1 MINYQK
7 NHTFKS
13 SLVKFLLCFSFLLII
28 TKPSVSEDLNIIL
41 IDPSIQC
48 QAQLDVGFKDMFISN
63 ENKYLIKININDSRV
78 KTTFNKGGFNFHH
91 LIKGKD
97 AILIVAKKENSDFG
111 LYVVPDIK
119 YPCRGKFTLSEII
132 PNTSI
137 DSKANA
143 TISNTNLV
151 ESKIEEIT
159 SSEDNET

>member
-41 IDPSIQC
+41 IDQSIQC
-48 QAQLDVGFKDMFISN
+48 QAQLDVGFKDMFISS

-91 LIKGKD
+91 LIKVIFFVLFQYLVLSHNIESCL
-97 AILIVAKKENSDFG
+97 ILSF
-111 LYVVPDIK
+111 
-119 YPCRGKFTLSEII
+119 LS
-132 PNTSI
+132 
-137 DSKANA
+137 
-143 TISNTNLV
+143 V
-151 ESKIEEIT
+151 
-159 SSEDNET
+159 